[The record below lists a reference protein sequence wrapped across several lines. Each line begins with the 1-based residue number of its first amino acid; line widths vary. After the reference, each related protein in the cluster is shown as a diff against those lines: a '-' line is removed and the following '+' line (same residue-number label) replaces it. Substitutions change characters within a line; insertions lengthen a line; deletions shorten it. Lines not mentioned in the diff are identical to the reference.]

1 MIRAG
6 RWCCIAGA
14 GIGAL
19 GVLAWLL
26 GVGALTAVIPGQPP
40 MMPNTALGLL
50 LIGVGAALRAPA
62 NAGRAAKAA
71 SVLAA
76 LIVLAV
82 GVATLAEYLL
92 GTDLGIDRAL
102 VVVHSGQHPG
112 RPSPVTALAL
122 TVLSSALIV
131 FDAGSEGRI
140 RPAECLVLLGGTV
153 AFSALIGMAFGA
165 APLYRL
171 MRVPMIGVA
180 PATVVALLVISA
192 GMLLERPAA
201 GVMSVVTSRGPGGVV
216 VRRLTIPALV
226 LPPLLG
232 IAVTRV
238 ATAFGAVAP
247 SFQVAVLAAVTS
259 VVALVLPVLVA
270 LPLNGANAAL
280 EESHSRTRDLVELA
294 PDGIF
299 LVDLEGRYV
308 DVNGAG
314 CRMLGYARDEI
325 IGKRIVDLIPP
336 EDVERLH
343 RTREAL
349 LKGGTQVAEWH
360 VRRKD
365 GSYLPVE
372 ISSGILAD
380 GRWQGF
386 VRDISERTRAREEVR
401 EAQERLELALEGGE
415 LTTWDWNIASGQVV
429 FNARGAEMRGL
440 RPDQAPGHVDT
451 WIEGIHPEDLPEV
464 KQRLDRHLRGEIPVY
479 EAEMRVLS
487 KSGQWIWILDRGKVV
502 ARDERGESIRVAGTA
517 LDVTARKNAEAAL
530 RSAEAKSSGILSM
543 SADAVI
549 SIDTD
554 RRITMFNEAA
564 QRTFGYSQAEAIGAP
579 WDMLIPE
586 RFRAGQRRYIERLA
600 GGPDVTQPMA
610 PEGVSLLGLRKNGQ
624 EFPIEA
630 SISKLTVE
638 GTTILT
644 VDLRDVTRQKRDE
657 WEQRFRA
664 EIGLVLATSLD
675 YEQTLARVAQLA
687 ARELAD
693 FCLVDTVDE
702 SGRIQRLDV
711 ACRDPESAWLCDA
724 LRRGPPSGK
733 PSELFSAAFHGRE
746 PLLIEHVTAEILLA
760 WAQDEEELQTLRAVA
775 PISVI
780 AVPLV
785 ARGRLLGVLKLFSS
799 TPNRRYALAD
809 VRMAEEV
816 AQRAAF
822 AIDNARL
829 YQAATRAIRE
839 RDDVLGMVAHDL
851 RNPLGAIRMNA
862 QLLRRREGEAAPE
875 SRSPADAIAR
885 AASRMDRLIA
895 DLLDI
900 ARLEAGRLSI
910 EPVQV
915 PTASVVADALDAHR
929 AQAVSTSGTLV
940 AELAPDLPDLWADRE
955 RLLQIFENLISNAL
969 KFIDAGGEVA
979 VGATPRDGEVVF
991 WVRDNGCGISA
1002 DDVSHLFD
1010 RFWQARKSDRRGA
1023 GLGLPIVKGLVE
1035 AHGGHIWVESTP
1047 GSGTTVFFTVPAATH
1062 PADQHREPAPQAH

>member
-1 MIRAG
+1 M
-6 RWCCIAGA
+6 
-14 GIGAL
+14 
-19 GVLAWLL
+19 
-26 GVGALTAVIPGQPP
+26 
-40 MMPNTALGLL
+40 
-50 LIGVGAALRAPA
+50 
-62 NAGRAAKAA
+62 
-71 SVLAA
+71 
-76 LIVLAV
+76 
-82 GVATLAEYLL
+82 
-92 GTDLGIDRAL
+92 
-102 VVVHSGQHPG
+102 
-112 RPSPVTALAL
+112 
-122 TVLSSALIV
+122 
-131 FDAGSEGRI
+131 
-140 RPAECLVLLGGTV
+140 
-153 AFSALIGMAFGA
+153 
-165 APLYRL
+165 
-171 MRVPMIGVA
+171 
-180 PATVVALLVISA
+180 
-192 GMLLERPAA
+192 
-201 GVMSVVTSRGPGGVV
+201 
-216 VRRLTIPALV
+216 
-226 LPPLLG
+226 
-232 IAVTRV
+232 
-238 ATAFGAVAP
+238 
-247 SFQVAVLAAVTS
+247 
-259 VVALVLPVLVA
+259 
-270 LPLNGANAAL
+270 
-280 EESHSRTRDLVELA
+280 
-294 PDGIF
+294 
-299 LVDLEGRYV
+299 
-308 DVNGAG
+308 
-314 CRMLGYARDEI
+314 
-325 IGKRIVDLIPP
+325 
-336 EDVERLH
+336 
-343 RTREAL
+343 
-349 LKGGTQVAEWH
+349 
-360 VRRKD
+360 
-365 GSYLPVE
+365 
-372 ISSGILAD
+372 
-380 GRWQGF
+380 
-386 VRDISERTRAREEVR
+386 
-401 EAQERLELALEGGE
+401 
-415 LTTWDWNIASGQVV
+415 
-429 FNARGAEMRGL
+429 
-440 RPDQAPGHVDT
+440 
-451 WIEGIHPEDLPEV
+451 
-464 KQRLDRHLRGEIPVY
+464 
-479 EAEMRVLS
+479 
-487 KSGQWIWILDRGKVV
+487 
-502 ARDERGESIRVAGTA
+502 AGTA

-875 SRSPADAIAR
+875 SRSPADAIDR

-910 EPVQV
+910 EPVHV

-929 AQAVSTSGTLV
+929 AQAVSTSGTLH
-940 AELAPDLPDLWADRE
+940 AELAPDVPDLWADRD
-955 RLLQIFENLISNAL
+955 RLLQIFENLIGNAL
-969 KFIDAGGEVA
+969 KFVDPGGEVT
-979 VGATPRDGEVVF
+979 VGAAPRDGEVVF
-991 WVRDNGCGISA
+991 WVRDTGRGMSA
-1002 DDVSHLFD
+1002 DELSHLFD
-1010 RFWQARKSDRRGA
+1010 RFWQARKSD
-1023 GLGLPIVKGLVE
+1023 
-1035 AHGGHIWVESTP
+1035 
-1047 GSGTTVFFTVPAATH
+1047 
-1062 PADQHREPAPQAH
+1062 